1 MLVHCTILGL
11 DSTAGFGPLNKDR
24 KDPNILSEVVHA
36 MPVIVPKDVQFFVS
50 SDGYS

>member
-36 MPVIVPKDVQFFVS
+36 MPVIVFKRCAIFRI
-50 SDGYS
+50 